1 MSLTKKYENCE
12 IKYISTSIKTNDAI
26 QIKFPLVD
34 NKRVMKCI
42 PNGATDN
49 SDYQEILAWVAEGNT
64 ITAAD

>member
-12 IKYISTSIKTNDAI
+12 IKY
-26 QIKFPLVD
+26 PLVD
-34 NKRVMKCI
+34 GKRLMKCI

-64 ITAAD
+64 IQEAD